1 MAITNLANTMWRIN
15 NITSYNGEDDVTT
28 HLMCPYELRTISNV
42 IYTDMTGFSFS
53 KDALLGHQDDEFK
66 PLPYATKVLVGDK
79 IKFLGDPKVDT
90 SLINGILIDWFITN
104 ATPLSQEEY
113 EELNPTPLSC
123 KIDFDYDLIQDDCHW
138 DLDRYFR
145 FTFKVLDE
153 RLLKAS
159 QEFYY
164 RFGDFVDLGGNALAN
179 YVPVPNSYLIYKK
192 NNTWIY
198 HLRVSDLNKTQLANL
213 RDNAGNLKVTALIR
227 VSGNI
232 AHETFS
238 QYLELSPTLA
248 ATKPSS
254 ELPNIQTDYVKA
266 NPGEFVCTWSPATV
280 ATCGANEITGV
291 DTVDGYSIEVF
302 YKPENTD
309 DFIQLKGITWNKDEL
324 DNGIYKLIK
333 DPNYKEPEFSESPDL
348 TKDFSL
354 ESQYTMSEV
363 RIETPLKTEFFFT
376 PKTLGILPGSSYQ
389 FRIYPYS
396 HYEGALISTEGIGSD
411 GIDVPKGIVR
421 VKTAIGWVEGQVW
434 VMTESGWKN
443 AEVIYTKTADGWK
456 EAQ

>member
-1 MAITNLANTMWRIN
+1 MKTEKL
-15 NITSYNGEDDVTT
+15 E
-28 HLMCPYELRTISNV
+28 C
-42 IYTDMTGFSFS
+42 
-53 KDALLGHQDDEFK
+53 
-66 PLPYATKVLVGDK
+66 LV
-79 IKFLGDPKVDT
+79 
-90 SLINGILIDWFITN
+90 
-104 ATPLSQEEY
+104 
-113 EELNPTPLSC
+113 
-123 KIDFDYDLIQDDCHW
+123 DFDYDLIQDDCHW

-145 FTFKVLDE
+145 FTFKVLDTE
-153 RLLKAS
+153 LLKNS
-159 QEFYY
+159 TPEFYY
-164 RFGDFVDLGGNALAN
+164 SFGD
-179 YVPVPNSYLIYKK
+179 YQKVPTGKPYLDYYSKVPSSYLIYNK
-192 NNTWIY
+192 NNIWIY
-198 HLRVSDLNKTQLANL
+198 HLRVSDMNQIQLANL

-238 QYLELSPTLA
+238 QYLELPPTLEV
-248 ATKPSS
+248 KRPDS

-266 NPGEFVCTWSPATV
+266 NPGEFICTWSPATV
-280 ATCGANEITGV
+280 VTCGANEITGV

-302 YKPENTD
+302 YKPEKAD

-324 DNGIYKLIK
+324 ANGVYKLIK
-333 DPNYKEPEFSESPDL
+333 DPDYKEPEFSASPDL

-354 ESQYTMSEV
+354 ESQHTMSEV
-363 RIETPLKTEFFFT
+363 CIETPLKTEFFFT

-396 HYEGALISTEGIGSD
+396 HYEGALISTKGTDSGI
-411 GIDVPKGIVR
+411 IDVPKGIVR
-421 VKTAIGWVEGQVW
+421 VKTASGWVEGQVW